1 MNLLFI
7 FCAIFVVPTI
17 LAQFPPPAKFEC
29 GRNEAENAFAALS
42 VTLNCQPRLAHF
54 NNCCIAH
61 DKCYDNQLGRI
72 ECDNAFCNCL
82 QMAAVGQLFCK
93 TLNSRICTCNSI
105 LCFEID

>member
-1 MNLLFI
+1 MKILFV
-7 FCAIFVVPTI
+7 FCAIFVLTI
-17 LAQFPPPAKFEC
+17 LAQFPPPMKFEC

-61 DKCYDNQLGRI
+61 DQCYDNQLGRA

-82 QMAAVGQLFCK
+82 QMAAAGQLFCK
-93 TLNSRICTCNSI
+93 ARFVLFSTSEEN
-105 LCFEID
+105 